1 MVDIKK
7 VKGISGGSPVIK
19 GTRTR
24 VIDIGIEFEY
34 LGMSPDEISRAHPH
48 ISLAQIHAALSYFY
62 KHIKEM
68 REKIKKDESYV
79 EKLRYKYTSKIAVIA
94 Q

>member
-1 MVDIKK
+1 MADIKK
-7 VKGISGGSPVIK
+7 TKAGSPIIK

-34 LGMSPDEISRAHPH
+34 LGMSPDEIVRAHPH
-48 ISLAQIHAALSYFY
+48 LSLARVHAALAYFY

-68 REKIKKDESYV
+68 RDKIKKDGSYV
-79 EKLRYKYTSKIAVIA
+79 EKLRQKYPSKIAVLA

>member
-1 MVDIKK
+1 MADIKK

-34 LGMSPDEISRAHPH
+34 LGMSPDEIIRAHPH
-48 ISLAQIHAALSYFY
+48 ISLVQVHEALAYFY
-62 KHIKEM
+62 KHIKGM
-68 REKIKKDESYV
+68 REKIKKDESYI
-79 EKLRYKYTSKIAVIA
+79 EKLRQKYPSKIAVIV

>member
-1 MVDIKK
+1 MTDIRK
-7 VKGISGGSPVIK
+7 VKNGNPVIK

-24 VIDIGIEFEY
+24 VIDIGIECEY
-34 LGMSPDEISRAHPH
+34 LGMSPDEIARAHPH
-48 ISLAQIHAALSYFY
+48 ISLAQIHEALAYFY

-68 REKIKKDESYV
+68 REKIKKDESYI
-79 EKLRYKYTSKIAVIA
+79 EKLRQKYPSKLAVIA